1 MLQVLHLRMQVPTV
15 SFHTADPLTSSHWM
29 SLCVW
34 LVSRTNPTRQVTM
47 TGGSETRAVVDE
59 SVMLDPAVRGL
70 HDGTEIKIILLYYAT
85 CS

>member
-1 MLQVLHLRMQVPTV
+1 MQVPTV
-15 SFHTADPLTSSHWM
+15 SFHTADPLSNSHVM
-29 SLCVW
+29 SLFVW
-34 LVSRTNPTRQVTM
+34 LVSRTNPTRQATI